1 MMLPDAIGH
10 CGYELFPR
18 GWADRPILGLVTMV
32 THHDMHHEHAPRN
45 FGLYFTWWD
54 RLMGTEHP
62 DYRLRTKLRTPN
74 NEMRSN
80 LKGTY
85 AS

>member
-1 MMLPDAIGH
+1 
-10 CGYELFPR
+10 
-18 GWADRPILGLVTMV
+18 
-32 THHDMHHEHAPRN
+32 MHHEHAPRN

-54 RLMGTEHP
+54 RFMGTEHP
-62 DYRLRTKLRTPN
+62 EYRTRTKLVTPD
-74 NEMRSN
+74 NEMPDN

>member
-1 MMLPDAIGH
+1 
-10 CGYELFPR
+10 
-18 GWADRPILGLVTMV
+18 
-32 THHDMHHEHAPRN
+32 MHHEHAPRN

-62 DYRLRTKLRTPN
+62 DYRMRTKLGTPDS
-74 NEMRSN
+74 EMRSN